1 MPTVS
6 YLESIPA
13 IVRVLVVFSVIL
25 LAIRMKLSIGNAFV
39 GGAALLGILFGMG
52 PMAVATSTWIALLH
66 PKTISL
72 AIVVC
77 LILVL
82 SHSMESC
89 GQMQRLLDRFQGLVR
104 KPALNLTIFPAIIG
118 LLPMPGGAVFSAPMV
133 KHLGRQR
140 GLSGA
145 RLSFINYWF
154 RHIWEYWWP
163 LYPGVLLA
171 ASIAGL
177 NLWSFVV
184 TLFPM
189 TLVAVAAGFKPL
201 ADALRKGRDHSPV
214 QSDRPPLGPFIAE
227 LFPILLTIIL
237 GIGTGSLLPAMLPQ
251 TWTVVSK
258 ELGLILAL
266 LAAVALVWHRNSFS
280 GREKW
285 NIISNPELLKM
296 FYMVA
301 AILVFQGILTDSR
314 AVTGVSRELIGWRIP
329 LLPITILLPMLVGLV
344 VGITIAFVGT
354 TFPILITLVAS
365 YGQSQLLPAYMMMAM
380 AGGFV
385 GVLLSPLHLCLLLS
399 NEYFDTGLRQ
409 VYRHLWFPCL
419 LLLVC
424 GYLYFLILRGLS

>member
-1 MPTVS
+1 MLS
-6 YLESIPA
+6 YLETIPA
-13 IVRVLVVFSVIL
+13 IVRVLIVFGVIL
-25 LAIRMKLSIGNAFV
+25 SAIRMKLSLGNAFV
-39 GGAALLGILFGMG
+39 VGAALLGAGFGMA
-52 PMAVATSTWIALLH
+52 PPAILTSTLAALFH

-82 SHSMESC
+82 SHSMEAC
-89 GQMQRLLDRFQGLVR
+89 GQMQRLLDRFQGLIR

-171 ASIAGL
+171 TSIANL
-177 NLWSFVV
+177 NLWSFVI

-201 ADALRKGRDHSPV
+201 ADTLRKGRDNGPV
-214 QSDRPPLGPFIAE
+214 QSERPALKPFIAE

-237 GIGTGSLLPAMLPQ
+237 GIGAGSLLSALLPE
-251 TWTVVSK
+251 TWTIISK

-266 LAAVALVWHRNSFS
+266 LAAVALVWHQNSFT
-280 GREKW
+280 GRKKW
-285 NIISNPELLKM
+285 KIISNPELLKM

-301 AILVFQGILTDSR
+301 AILVFQGILTDSH
-314 AVTGVSRELIGWRIP
+314 AVNGVSRELISWRIP
-329 LLPITILLPMLVGLV
+329 LVPITILLPMLVGLV

-365 YGQSQLLPAYMMMAM
+365 YGESQLLPAYMMLAM
-380 AGGFV
+380 AGGFI

-399 NEYFDTGLRQ
+399 NEYFDTSLRQ
-409 VYRHLWFPCL
+409 VYRHMWFPCL
-419 LLLVC
+419 LLLIC
-424 GYLYFLILRGLS
+424 GYIYFLILCRFS